1 MGHIFA
7 NLVILPI
14 YLILPVLIIYFI
26 IKLAVKNGVKEAII
40 DLKNNNIM

>member
-7 NLVILPI
+7 NLVILSI